1 MPWEEWRDVGPET
14 VGLASDISRGAH
26 LSSRR
31 PRIESHSEPETTVKE
46 GSTLQSPS
54 SSSSF
59 LLSLSFLLFS
69 RPPTFIAIFLSFFRP
84 DLAPFS
90 LFSLFSLSF
99 FLFFRSRLSR
109 PSTVSIPGQR
119 KRVFSALQPRP
130 ANNRERV
137 TPCSAYH
144 THYPPIFFF
153 FCPVEF
159 IAGKCRVRQG
169 HPTNCFLERVVVI

>member
-1 MPWEEWRDVGPET
+1 M
-14 VGLASDISRGAH
+14 
-26 LSSRR
+26 
-31 PRIESHSEPETTVKE
+31 KE

-69 RPPTFIAIFLSFFRP
+69 HLHRDLSLLLSPGSRPFFSIFPF
-84 DLAPFS
+84 FS
-90 LFSLFSLSF
+90 LFFFFSALASHG
-99 FLFFRSRLSR
+99 LR
-109 PSTVSIPGQR
+109 PSNRSIPGQR

>member
-69 RPPTFIAIFLSFFRP
+69 HLHRDLSLLLSPGSRPFFSIFPF
-84 DLAPFS
+84 FS
-90 LFSLFSLSF
+90 LFFSF
-99 FLFFRSRLSR
+99 FPLSPLTAFDRLTARFPVNESEFSRLYNHGL
-109 PSTVSIPGQR
+109 PIT
-119 KRVFSALQPRP
+119 
-130 ANNRERV
+130 AN
-137 TPCSAYH
+137 A
-144 THYPPIFFF
+144 
-153 FCPVEF
+153 
-159 IAGKCRVRQG
+159 
-169 HPTNCFLERVVVI
+169 

>member
-1 MPWEEWRDVGPET
+1 M
-14 VGLASDISRGAH
+14 
-26 LSSRR
+26 
-31 PRIESHSEPETTVKE
+31 KE

-69 RPPTFIAIFLSFFRP
+69 HLHRDLSLLLSPGSRPFFSIFPF
-84 DLAPFS
+84 FS
-90 LFSLFSLSF
+90 LFFSF
-99 FLFFRSRLSR
+99 FPFAALASHGLR
-109 PSTVSIPGQR
+109 PSNRSIPGQR
-119 KRVFSALQPRP
+119 KRVFSALQLRP

-153 FCPVEF
+153 LPSGIYRGQMSCSTSHELFPRTSRCYLRKKISRPIKEF
-159 IAGKCRVRQG
+159 RNIMIAAQSSV
-169 HPTNCFLERVVVI
+169 